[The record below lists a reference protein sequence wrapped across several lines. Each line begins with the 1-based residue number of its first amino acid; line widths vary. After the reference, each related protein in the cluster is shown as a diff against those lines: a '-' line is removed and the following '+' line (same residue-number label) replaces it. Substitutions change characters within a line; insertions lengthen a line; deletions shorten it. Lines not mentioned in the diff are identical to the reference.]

1 MKQFLTIFSIIFFLL
16 ISDCFAQEDTTTI
29 RKQRTVD
36 VEDEIIPELE
46 RDKKKKKD
54 VFIDRDGD
62 GICDER
68 AEGMSFEK
76 LRKRKRSGQGQGG
89 SGGRQN

>member
-1 MKQFLTIFSIIFFLL
+1 MKNFFTIFSLIFFLL
-16 ISDCFAQEDTTTI
+16 ISDCFAQEDTTTVKK
-29 RKQRTVD
+29 RHSVD
-36 VEDEIIPELE
+36 VEDEIIPELQ
-46 RDKKKKKD
+46 RNKKKKD

-89 SGGRQN
+89 GGGRQN